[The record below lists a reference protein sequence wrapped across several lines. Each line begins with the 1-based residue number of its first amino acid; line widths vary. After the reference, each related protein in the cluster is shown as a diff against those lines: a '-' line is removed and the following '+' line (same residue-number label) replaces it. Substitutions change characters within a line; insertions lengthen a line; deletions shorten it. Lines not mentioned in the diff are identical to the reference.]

1 MRPLM
6 LSLILGVLLM
16 SLTCT
21 RSTQEADTTAAEY
34 ETRTS
39 SGDIAFRLTPR
50 RSGGRLILDI
60 QADTHSGDLSELNL
74 KDLVVL
80 RADGRS
86 YRPVESPSLTGH
98 HAQGMVTFDVPG
110 SSERLSITIAGVRGM
125 SELTFDWP

>member
-1 MRPLM
+1 M

-21 RSTQEADTTAAEY
+21 RSTQKADMTAAEY
-34 ETRTS
+34 ETTS

-50 RSGGRLILDI
+50 RSDGRLILDI

-86 YRPVESPSLTGH
+86 YRPVESASLTGH

-110 SSERLSITIAGVRGM
+110 SIERFSITIAGVRGM